1 VRPLYASAVSRS
13 RGRWWLAGAIGCLCA
28 LAPAAEASAKK
39 PIVYVVVID
48 GLDGDSV
55 EAGKAPFISS
65 LLAGE
70 GSNGAYFPQSSSV
83 IPAETN
89 PNHTAMMTGA
99 TPAKSGIP
107 ANTFAIYAPLVDEN
121 SCERTGP
128 FDLSIL
134 PSETS
139 GESPTCPQAETV
151 FEAMRRQAGRR
162 RPTTSVIMGKPKLGR
177 IFDVTYKGRPA
188 ADHIW
193 APCTDETPDDDRYCE
208 DVPTNP
214 VTGYAV
220 NDQIVMDE
228 VIETAEEGIEVR
240 GKTRR
245 PDFTFVNL
253 PQVDSAGHAFGRT
266 LPFYDVAT
274 LQADMEIERLVTL
287 LKERGEWDRTTLMIV
302 SDHSMD
308 EVPQKVNLTTALSE
322 EGVPEDSFVA
332 LNNEGSV
339 DFVYLADRTA
349 PRAERDELLAQIRE
363 VALAEPGVAEVMY
376 RKPNSVDGGG
386 KHTIRRLH
394 PTWAR
399 GKRVGDIFATAD
411 PGYGFAEP
419 TLASNPVPG
428 NHGAPQT
435 ADNFMSVVGG
445 SSKIK
450 TATIDGDTRRAR
462 IRNNDVAPTVM
473 RLFGLQSPKTSSGRP
488 IKAAFRRGALR
499 R

>member
-1 VRPLYASAVSRS
+1 MSRK
-13 RGRWWLAGAIGCLCA
+13 RGLWLAGAIACLCA
-28 LAPAAEASAKK
+28 LLPASEAVAKK

-55 EAGKAPFISS
+55 EAGNAPFISS
-65 LLAGE
+65 MLAGE
-70 GSNGAYFPQSSSV
+70 GSNGTYFPQSSSV

-107 ANTFAIYAPLVDEN
+107 ANTFAIYAPLADEN
-121 SCERTGP
+121 SCEATGP
-128 FDLSIL
+128 FDFSIL

-139 GESPTCPQAETV
+139 GESPTCPQAQTV
-151 FEAMRRQAGRR
+151 FEAVRKQGAKR

-193 APCTDETPDDDRYCE
+193 SPCTDETSEDDRYCE

-214 VTGYAV
+214 ITGYAV
-220 NDQIVMDE
+220 DDETVMDE
-228 VIETAEEGIEVR
+228 VVETMDQGITVR

-245 PDFTFVNL
+245 PNFTFVNL

-266 LPFYDVAT
+266 LPPYNVAT
-274 LQADMEIERLVTL
+274 LQADMQIERLVTT
-287 LKERGEWDRTTLMIV
+287 LKERGEWNRTTLMIV

-308 EVPQKVNLTTALSE
+308 EVPQKVNLTSALAGG
-322 EGVPEDSFVA
+322 GVPEDSYVA

-339 DFVYLADRTA
+339 DFIYLADRTA
-349 PRAERDELLAQIRE
+349 PRAERDELLAKMRE

-376 RKPNSVDGGG
+376 RKRNAADGGA

-411 PGYGFAEP
+411 PGYGFSEP
-419 TLASNPVPG
+419 TLSSNPLPG

-445 SSKIK
+445 SPKIK
-450 TATIDGDTRRAR
+450 TKTVDGDSRRAL
-462 IRNNDVAPTVM
+462 IRNNDVAATVM
-473 RLFGLQSPKTSSGRP
+473 RLFGLERAEEEHRPAHQGRVQARHP
-488 IKAAFRRGALR
+488 PQARLAFKG
-499 R
+499 

>member
-1 VRPLYASAVSRS
+1 MVSGS
-13 RGRWWLAGAIGCLCA
+13 RGRVWWAIAAACLAV
-28 LAPAAEASAKK
+28 LAPAGEASAKK

-55 EAGKAPFISS
+55 GPVKTPFISS

-70 GSNGAYFPQSSSV
+70 GSNGAYFPGSRSV

-89 PNHTAMMTGA
+89 PNHTAMVTGA

-134 PSETS
+134 PTETS
-139 GESPTCPQAETV
+139 GESPTCPRAETI
-151 FEAMRRQAGRR
+151 FEAVRRQAGPG

-177 IFDVTYKGRPA
+177 IFDVTYRGRPA

-193 APCTDETPDDDRYCE
+193 APCTDETAEDDRYCE

-220 NDQIVMDE
+220 DDKTVMDE
-228 VIETAEEGIEVR
+228 VIETAEEGIEAR
-240 GKTRR
+240 GETRR
-245 PDFTFVNL
+245 PDITFVNL

-266 LPFYDVAT
+266 LPAYDLAT
-274 LQADMEIERLVTL
+274 AQADVEIERLVTAL
-287 LKERGEWDRTTLMIV
+287 RERGEWDRTTLMIV

-308 EVPQKVNLTTALSE
+308 EVPQKINLTSALADG
-322 EGVPEDSFVA
+322 GVPEDSFVA

-349 PRAERDELLAQIRE
+349 PRQERDELLAEMRAI
-363 VALAEPGVAEVMY
+363 ALAEPGVAEVMY
-376 RKPNSVDGGG
+376 RKRNSVDGGAR
-386 KHTIRRLH
+386 HTIRRLH

-399 GKRVGDIFATAD
+399 GKRVGDIFATAA
-411 PGYGFAEP
+411 PGYGFTEP
-419 TLASNPVPG
+419 TPANNPLLG

-445 SSKIK
+445 SPKIK
-450 TATIDGDTRRAR
+450 TGTISGDSRRAR
-462 IRNNDVAPTVM
+462 IRNNDVAATVM
-473 RLFGLQSPKTSSGRP
+473 RLFGLQPPRKSSGRP
-488 IKAAFRRGALR
+488 IKAAFERGTLR
-499 R
+499 RRR